1 MTMEMATVGG
11 GCFWCTEAVY
21 QQLIGVDKVES
32 GYSGGRILNPTY
44 EQICEGNTGHAEV
57 IRIHFDNTIV
67 SYRDILEI
75 FFTIHDPTTLNR
87 QGNDVGTQYRSV
99 IYTHSD
105 EQMATAR
112 EVIAAMA
119 HVWDAPIVTELQ
131 EAPIFYPAEDYHQN
145 YFRSNPMQS
154 YCAYVVAPKV
164 SKFRQVFASRAQKGR
179 TFFARTAQLHL
190 RGMMVCLYSP
200 WVVAGSISN
209 DFPLLNDGKADNKR
223 R

>member
-1 MTMEMATVGG
+1 MTMEMATIGG

-32 GYSGGRILNPTY
+32 GYSGGRTLNPTY
-44 EQICEGNTGHAEV
+44 EQICEGNSGHAEV

-99 IYTHSD
+99 IYTHSA

-131 EAPIFYPAEDYHQN
+131 EAPVFYPAEEYHQN
-145 YFRSNPMQS
+145 YFVNNPLQS
-154 YCAYVVAPKV
+154 YCVFVVEPKLA
-164 SKFRQVFASRAQKGR
+164 KFKKVFGDRLSR
-179 TFFARTAQLHL
+179 
-190 RGMMVCLYSP
+190 
-200 WVVAGSISN
+200 
-209 DFPLLNDGKADNKR
+209 
-223 R
+223 